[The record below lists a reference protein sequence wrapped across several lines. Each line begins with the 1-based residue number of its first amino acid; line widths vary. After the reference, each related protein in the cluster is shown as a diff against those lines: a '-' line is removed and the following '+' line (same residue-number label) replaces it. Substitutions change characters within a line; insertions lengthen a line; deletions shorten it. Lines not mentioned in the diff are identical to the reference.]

1 MCNLQLPKCFSTDVC
16 LTCVC
21 CLAQVLF
28 LMFVA
33 QVTLPCAWYMLLALL
48 FLRAVDLL
56 TVYVLSSDGDY
67 FARRAS
73 VAQICCIRCVAAR
86 VCWQLDH

>member
-1 MCNLQLPKCFSTDVC
+1 
-16 LTCVC
+16 
-21 CLAQVLF
+21 
-28 LMFVA
+28 
-33 QVTLPCAWYMLLALL
+33 MLLYRCVSRVRLL
-48 FLRAVDLL
+48 LGSSSVFNVCGSSYSTLRVVYAARTPFFLRAVDLL